1 MPKLSDAQL
10 VVLSAASQR
19 DDRSVL
25 PLTLKHKG
33 AAADK
38 VLNSLLRSS
47 LIEEC
52 PAGLND
58 EVWRQADDGTR
69 LTLRATAAAFEALG
83 IEAETGPA
91 IEASAQETEPAPEV
105 VAADQNPMPA
115 KKVGAPAKKP
125 GPTKSK
131 SQSKSKSKPAA
142 KAPTKAKPA
151 SKPTPK
157 AKTAKAKTAKTKPAA
172 GKPATPKKPGAT
184 RDNSKQAQLIKMLER
199 SQGASLDEI
208 VKALEWQA
216 HTVRGA
222 IAGALKKKLGLD
234 VISEK
239 SDNRGR
245 IYRIAG

>member
-69 LTLRATAAAFEALG
+69 LALRATPAAFEALG
-83 IEAETGPA
+83 IATETAAPNEPPA
-91 IEASAQETEPAPEV
+91 RDNDAAPDAV
-105 VAADQNPMPA
+105 VTTDAKPTKKAGAHA
-115 KKVGAPAKKP
+115 KKQ
-125 GPTKSK
+125 GPTKAK
-131 SQSKSKSKPAA
+131 SQGKSKSKPAPQAKTKVKSKGKPTPKSAA
-142 KAPTKAKPA
+142 KAAAKAQKAKPA
-151 SKPTPK
+151 AS
-157 AKTAKAKTAKTKPAA
+157 
-172 GKPATPKKPGAT
+172 KKPGAT

-234 VISEK
+234 VQSEK
-239 SDNRGR
+239 DERRGR
-245 IYRIAG
+245 VYRIAA

>member
-1 MPKLSDAQL
+1 MAKLSDAQL
-10 VVLSAASQR
+10 VVLSTASQR

-52 PAGLND
+52 PAGLSD
-58 EVWRQADDGTR
+58 EVWRQTDDGTR
-69 LTLRATAAAFEALG
+69 LTLRATTAAFAALG
-83 IEAETGPA
+83 IEPETTPAVEAPAE
-91 IEASAQETEPAPEV
+91 ETEPTLEV
-105 VAADQNPMPA
+105 VATNPGRKPSKRAGAAA
-115 KKVGAPAKKP
+115 KKPAPAKAKSQ
-125 GPTKSK
+125 GKSK
-131 SQSKSKSKPAA
+131 AKPVANAKAKSKNKPATKPAA
-142 KAPTKAKPA
+142 KAAGKPGKAKPA
-151 SKPTPK
+151 AS
-157 AKTAKAKTAKTKPAA
+157 
-172 GKPATPKKPGAT
+172 KKPGVS

-208 VKALEWQA
+208 VKALDWQA

-234 VISEK
+234 VQSEK
-239 SDNRGR
+239 DERRGR
-245 IYRIAG
+245 VYRIAA